1 MGGVKSLP
9 IFWELIVQTK
19 EQIASASALLNRYS
33 LGGKHLV
40 EPGPSPKQLQVLTQA
55 ALRAPDHCDLIP
67 FRFCVIQ
74 GDAKIRMADLFERYA
89 RRKGKDESSRAIERE
104 RALRAPLT
112 LAVIARIDAHH
123 PVVPS
128 HEQWMCVGGAIT
140 NVLNAAH
147 MMGFAGKMLSGEK
160 VRSVDIV
167 GAFCDPGESLVGW
180 ISIGTPVKPVISKKQ
195 KNSESVISF
204 F

>member
-1 MGGVKSLP
+1 MHT
-9 IFWELIVQTK
+9 I
-19 EQIASASALLNRYS
+19 EQFSALSTLLSRYS
-33 LGGKHLV
+33 QGGKHLV
-40 EPGPSPKQLQVLTQA
+40 EPGPSAKQLQVLAQA
-55 ALRAPDHCDLIP
+55 ALRAPDHGELIP

-89 RRKGKDESSRAIERE
+89 RRKGKDESSCVIERE

-112 LAVIARIDAHH
+112 LAIIARIDTHH

-160 VRSVDIV
+160 VRSADIV

-180 ISIGTPVKPVISKKQ
+180 ISIGTPVKQGAPKRPKDSD
-195 KNSESVISF
+195 SVLSF